1 MFKSKPTISNVTAR
15 QILDSR
21 GIPTIEVRLQ
31 TSDGVIAVS
40 QVPSGAST
48 GKHEATELRDGGAAF
63 YGKGVLNAVENVN
76 TEIAKAIK
84 GFDVTDQDG
93 IDARLIKLDGTP
105 AKSRLGGNALTGV
118 SQAAARAGAAVS
130 GLPLYKYLFK
140 LLDSRF
146 QMDLPRPMFNLIN
159 GGLHADNQLEVQEF
173 LFIPLANTF
182 SEGVRTGVETYHGLT
197 DVLRKKGLYTGV
209 GDEGGHAPKLNKNA
223 DGFEFIIE
231 AATKAGHKLT
241 KDYALAI
248 DAAANSFLSSNSPFK
263 YNLKLDGKELTTE
276 ELVDLYVS
284 WIEKYKLVSIED
296 GLAEDDKEGWKLMTR
311 KLAGDV
317 HLVKQKVELVG
328 DDLFVTSAKRLI
340 DGAHDKIGTA
350 IIIKPNQIGTISE
363 TINTVR
369 TARELGY
376 ACIASHRSG
385 DTNDDFIADLSVGF
399 GCAFIKAGAPARGE
413 RVSKYNRLLEIDKEL
428 HG

>member
-1 MFKSKPTISNVTAR
+1 MFKSKPTISNLSAR

-31 TSDGVIAVS
+31 VSDGTVAVS

-76 TEIAKAIK
+76 TEIGKALK
-84 GFDVTDQDG
+84 GFDVTDQEG
-93 IDARLIKLDGTP
+93 IDERLIKLDGTP
-105 AKSRLGGNALTGV
+105 GKSRLGGNALIGV

-130 GLPLYKYLFK
+130 GLPLYRYLFK

-173 LFIPLANTF
+173 LFIPLADTF
-182 SEGVRTGVETYHGLT
+182 SEGVRVGVETYHGLT

-209 GDEGGHAPKLNKNA
+209 GDEGGHAPKLTKNA

-231 AATKAGHKLT
+231 AATQAGHELT

-248 DAAANSFLSSNSPFK
+248 DAAANSFLSSSSPFK
-263 YNLKLDGKELTTE
+263 YNLKLDGKEFTTE

-284 WIEKYKLVSIED
+284 WIEKYKLISIED
-296 GLAEDDKEGWKLMTR
+296 GLAEDDKQGWKLMTK
-311 KLAGDV
+311 KLAADV

-350 IIIKPNQIGTISE
+350 IIIKPNQIGTITE
-363 TINTVR
+363 TVNTVR

-385 DTNDDFIADLSVGF
+385 DTNDDFIADLAVGF
-399 GCAFIKAGAPARGE
+399 GCSFIKAGAPARGE
-413 RVSKYNRLLEIDKEL
+413 RVSKYNRLMEIDKEL